1 MLIIWYYRYVIMILD
16 DLDKQLMQLLE
27 KDATLSSKVL
37 AEQLNTSAATIRR
50 RMSNL
55 LKSGVL
61 RVVGLVDIAKVGSP
75 VIVCINLRVRFDKLE
90 SVLKVLARQTEVKWI
105 SSSTGRFDILTLTAF
120 NSTSQLQEFYKT
132 TLGSIDG
139 ILNAETSICLEVKKG
154 RYMPL

>member
-1 MLIIWYYRYVIMILD
+1 MLILD
-16 DLDKQLMQLLE
+16 ELDKQLLQLLE
-27 KDATLSSKVL
+27 KDATPSSKVL

-61 RVVGLVDIAKVGSP
+61 RVVGLVDTQKVGSP
-75 VIVCINLRVRFDKLE
+75 VIVCINLRVRFEKLE
-90 SVLKVLARQTEVKWI
+90 SILELLASQKEIKWI
-105 SSSTGRFDILTLTAF
+105 SSATGRFDILTLATF
-120 NSTSQLQEFYKT
+120 SSNNELQEFYKT

-154 RYMPL
+154 RYMPP